1 MRTYIFYLIAILL
14 TGFSAFAGDK
24 LPSPESTQ
32 QKSKAAM
39 LDFTMPEN
47 FTFEYSFFETTRVV
61 ECKMIKD
68 GNNIQLDMDWVENN
82 EKQARR
88 ILFKYTGTV
97 WEVWLNDDPNK
108 SKTLTNTKATFK
120 DLFTALGS
128 QAHTQYTVMLVLE
141 SRGGKPH
148 KAGTG
153 EFNGI
158 PCDTYSGQKDGS
170 PNLYAAPGTTFCLTM
185 GRWGEHPETGKKVWV
200 SEVQP
205 KSFST
210 GGAEL
215 SGYTFTQE

>member
-1 MRTYIFYLIAILL
+1 MRTSILYLIAILL
-14 TGFSAFAGDK
+14 SGLPAFAGDK

-32 QKSKAAM
+32 QKSKAAI

-97 WEVWLNDDPNK
+97 WEVWLNHDPNK
-108 SKTLTNTKATFK
+108 SKTLTKSKMTFK
-120 DLFTALGS
+120 DLFTPLGS
-128 QAHTQYTVMLVLE
+128 LSQTQYTVMLVLE
-141 SRGGKPH
+141 SRGGKMH
-148 KAGTG
+148 KVGSG
-153 EFNGI
+153 EFEGI
-158 PCDTYSGQKDGS
+158 PCDMYSMQKDGPVS
-170 PNLYAAPGTTFCLTM
+170 FYVVPGTTFCLTM
-185 GRWGEHPETGKKVWV
+185 GRWGEHPETGKKVWF